1 MKRKLVPD
9 IIQGQTVHTVAP
21 DLPAVEAARKMSE
34 HRIAALAV
42 MENARLVGILTERDI
57 TARLVA
63 LGKDPATTPVGQVM
77 TESPDTLPPDALATE
92 ALNIMRQRGYR
103 HIPVMDGET
112 VVAMLSIRDL
122 NIVIQEAL
130 ERELA
135 ERDAYIFGDAQ

>member
-9 IIQGQTVHTVAP
+9 IIKGQTVLSVAP
-21 DLPAVEAARKMSE
+21 DLPVVEAARKMTE

-42 MENARLVGILTERDI
+42 MEGERLIGILTERDI

-63 LGKDPATTPVGQVM
+63 LGKDPATTPVREAM

-92 ALNIMRQRGYR
+92 ALDIMRQRGYR

-112 VVAMLSIRDL
+112 LVAMLSIRDL
-122 NIVIQEAL
+122 NIVIQEGL

-135 ERDAYIFGDAQ
+135 ERDAYIFGETR